1 MVMVLYFDCGWCHL
15 LVLELEWIGF
25 WVNWVKKVLMLDFVF
40 KRLTL
45 YQVMKKY
52 AVHILKMMLIALP
65 TLNEH
70 QGRISWGS

>member
-1 MVMVLYFDCGWCHL
+1 VLP
-15 LVLELEWIGF
+15 LVLEREWIGY
-25 WVNWVKKVLMLDFVF
+25 WVKKVLMLDFVF
-40 KRLTL
+40 KRFTH

-70 QGRISWGS
+70 QGRISWGI